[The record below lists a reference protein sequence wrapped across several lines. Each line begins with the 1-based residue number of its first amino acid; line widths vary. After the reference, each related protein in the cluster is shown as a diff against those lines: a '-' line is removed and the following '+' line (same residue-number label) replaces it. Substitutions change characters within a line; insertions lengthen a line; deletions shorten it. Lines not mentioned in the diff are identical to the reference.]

1 MFKTVRVISY
11 PSDERQVRMK
21 GRRWVD
27 GEADLQVVPVQNGV
41 GVAQHA
47 LTVLLSGIEKKIKYL
62 NKGHFWKSWLK
73 SPVYFMRKLK
83 KAL

>member
-47 LTVLLSGIEKKIKYL
+47 LTVLLSGIEKKDQIFEL
-62 NKGHFWKSWLK
+62 GSFLK
-73 SPVYFMRKLK
+73 VV
-83 KAL
+83 A